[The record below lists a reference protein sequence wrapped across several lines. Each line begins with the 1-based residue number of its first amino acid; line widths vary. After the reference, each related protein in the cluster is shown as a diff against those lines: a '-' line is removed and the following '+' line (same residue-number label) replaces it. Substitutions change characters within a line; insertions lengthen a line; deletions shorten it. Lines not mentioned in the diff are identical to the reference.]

1 MAPEHPFPA
10 GLDDCVKAYKWLLE
24 KGYKPQ
30 DILVGGESAGG
41 TLTLSLLL
49 ALKEQRISM
58 PKAAFSIS
66 PVTDL
71 RCLADSFNY
80 NAKNDIA
87 PMGSWD
93 VWTKLYIGNN
103 DPTLPLLSPQMGDY
117 AGLPPLHICV
127 GTHEIHLDDCE
138 NVARKAK
145 RQGVDVILS
154 KWPRMVHAFPIL
166 SPLFPEA
173 KNAMA
178 EICEF
183 AKSHVN
189 Q

>member
-1 MAPEHPFPA
+1 M
-10 GLDDCVKAYKWLLE
+10 DK
-24 KGYKPQ
+24 
-30 DILVGGESAGG
+30 
-41 TLTLSLLL
+41 TLH
-49 ALKEQRISM
+49 R
-58 PKAAFSIS
+58 
-66 PVTDL
+66 
-71 RCLADSFNY
+71 Y
-80 NAKNDIA
+80 
-87 PMGSWD
+87 
-93 VWTKLYIGNN
+93 N

-127 GTHEIHLDDCE
+127 GTYEIHLDDCE

-173 KNAMA
+173 KNATA

-183 AKSHVN
+183 AKSHIIAGDESLKRLDAN
-189 Q
+189 GKEFMY